1 MASKITDMLNRFLT
15 SPAKGRNLSIA
26 VILLLCIVGFG
37 SLIFWNS
44 RPEYQVL
51 FSNLSQED
59 AGEMVNKLKE
69 KKVPFQLTHNGTTIL
84 IPKEQVYD
92 LRLSL
97 ATEGLP
103 KGGGV
108 GFEVFD
114 RTNLGTTDFVQKL
127 NYQRAL
133 QGELSRTIKQI
144 KEIEQARVHI
154 VTPRESLF
162 IEEQKKPTASVL
174 VKTRSGMTLAPPQV
188 EGIVNLVSSAVE
200 GLEPGNITIVDTTGK
215 VLFKRADSTVMGQL
229 TTTQLEYQKNIE
241 EGLKK
246 KVQGMLEEVL
256 GPSKA
261 IARISADIDFQQ
273 VEITEEKYDPAG
285 VLRSE
290 QKNAERS
297 STTQVQAERTSTAQV
312 QTERSSKTQNQPS
325 SQGQPSSSQELR
337 EGTLELKGNDP
348 NKGATPDNLRVQAR
362 GNAPSPV
369 NLTSAERQ
377 NEIRNYEISKVNKH
391 VRTPMGRLAKVSAAV
406 IVDGIYQGT
415 GKDRQYVSRNPEE
428 MKNLENIVKTAIGY
442 NEERKDQVEVINMP
456 FYWSGLGEET
466 TEEKAPVWEKYLQ
479 QYYKPVISLILAF
492 LLIFFVVRPLL
503 KKKGPVLE
511 KEDLSLLKSIPPG
524 VLPPQA
530 AQAAPV
536 AQVGQEKKP
545 AVVSYKDQTLQIAQE
560 DPSKAARIVKTWL
573 QEKE

>member
-1 MASKITDMLNRFLT
+1 MAPKINDILNQFVT

-26 VILLLCIVGFG
+26 AILLLCIVGFG

-44 RPEYQVL
+44 RPDYQVL

-69 KKVPFQLTHNGTTIL
+69 RKTPFQLTNNGTTIL
-84 IPKEQVYD
+84 TPKEQVYD

-154 VTPRESLF
+154 VTPKESLF

-174 VKTRSGMTLAPPQV
+174 VKTRSGMTLAPPEV

-215 VLFKRADSTVMGQL
+215 VLFKRADSTLMGQL

-273 VEITEEKYDPAG
+273 VEITEEKYDPTG

-297 STTQVQAERTSTAQV
+297 STTQVQTEKSSRKQV
-312 QTERSSKTQNQPS
+312 QTEKSSRT
-325 SQGQPSSSQELR
+325 QGQQPPLSQELK
-337 EGTLELKGNDP
+337 EGTLELKGNEP
-348 NKGATPDNLRVQAR
+348 NKGATPDNLRVQAK
-362 GNAPSPV
+362 GNAISPV

-391 VRTPMGRLAKVSAAV
+391 VRTPMGRLTKVSAAV
-406 IVDGIYQGT
+406 VVDGSYKGT
-415 GKDRQYVSRNPEE
+415 GKNRQYVSRNPDE

-456 FYWSGLGEET
+456 FYWSVIGEET
-466 TEEKAPVWEKYLQ
+466 TEEKTPVWEKYLQ
-479 QYYKPVISLILAF
+479 MYYKPVISLILAF

-503 KKKGPVLE
+503 RKKGLGLE
-511 KEDLSLLKSIPPG
+511 KEDLSLLKSVPPG
-524 VLPPQA
+524 TLPPQA
-530 AQAAPV
+530 GQAASV

-545 AVVSYKDQTLQIAQE
+545 PAVNFKDQTLQIAQE
-560 DPSKAARIVKTWL
+560 DPSKTARIVKTWL
-573 QEKE
+573 QENE

>member
-1 MASKITDMLNRFLT
+1 
-15 SPAKGRNLSIA
+15 
-26 VILLLCIVGFG
+26 
-37 SLIFWNS
+37 
-44 RPEYQVL
+44 
-51 FSNLSQED
+51 
-59 AGEMVNKLKE
+59 MVNKLKE
-69 KKVPFQLTHNGTTIL
+69 RKTPFQLTNNGTTIL
-84 IPKEQVYD
+84 TPKEQVYD

-154 VTPRESLF
+154 VTPKESLF

-174 VKTRSGMTLAPPQV
+174 VKTRSGMTLAPPEV

-215 VLFKRADSTVMGQL
+215 VLFKRADSTLMGQL

-273 VEITEEKYDPAG
+273 VEITEEKYDPTG

-297 STTQVQAERTSTAQV
+297 STTQVQTEKSSRKQV
-312 QTERSSKTQNQPS
+312 QTEKSSRT
-325 SQGQPSSSQELR
+325 QGQQPPLSQELK
-337 EGTLELKGNDP
+337 EGTLELKGNEP
-348 NKGATPDNLRVQAR
+348 NKGATPDNLRVQAK
-362 GNAPSPV
+362 GNAISPV

-391 VRTPMGRLAKVSAAV
+391 VRTPMGRLTKVSAAV
-406 IVDGIYQGT
+406 VVDGSYKGT
-415 GKDRQYVSRNPEE
+415 GKNRQYVSRNPDE

-456 FYWSGLGEET
+456 FYWSVIGEET
-466 TEEKAPVWEKYLQ
+466 TEEKTPVWEKYLQ
-479 QYYKPVISLILAF
+479 MYYKPVISLILAF

-503 KKKGPVLE
+503 RKKGLGLE
-511 KEDLSLLKSIPPG
+511 KEDLSLLKSVPPG
-524 VLPPQA
+524 TLPPQA
-530 AQAAPV
+530 GQAASV

-545 AVVSYKDQTLQIAQE
+545 PAVNFKDQTLQIAQE
-560 DPSKAARIVKTWL
+560 DPSKTARIVKTWL
-573 QEKE
+573 QENE

>member
-1 MASKITDMLNRFLT
+1 MAPKITDALNQFLT

-26 VILLLCIVGFG
+26 AILLLSVIGFG

-44 RPEYQVL
+44 RPDYQVL

-69 KKVPFQLTHNGTTIL
+69 RKVPFQLTNNGTTL
-84 IPKEQVYD
+84 LVPREQVYEV
-92 LRLSL
+92 RLSF

-154 VTPRESLF
+154 VTPKESLF
-162 IEEQKKPTASVL
+162 VEEQKKSTASVL

-215 VLFKRADSTVMGQL
+215 VLFKRTDSTLMGQL

-241 EGLKK
+241 ENLKK

-261 IARISADIDFQQ
+261 IARISTDIDFQQ
-273 VEITEEKYDPAG
+273 VEITEEKYDPTG

-290 QKNAERS
+290 QKNVEKS
-297 STTQVQAERTSTAQV
+297 STTQVL
-312 QTERSSKTQNQPS
+312 
-325 SQGQPSSSQELR
+325 PSSSGEPKEGTL
-337 EGTLELKGNDP
+337 EPKGGTLELKGNDP
-348 NKGATPDNLRVQAR
+348 KKGATPDNLKVQTK
-362 GNAPSPV
+362 GNPPAPV

-377 NEIRNYEISKVNKH
+377 NEIRNYEISKVSKH
-391 VRTPMGRLAKVSAAV
+391 TRAPMGKVAKVSVAV
-406 IVDGIYQGT
+406 VVDGSYQGS
-415 GKDRQYVSRNPEE
+415 GKTRQYVSRNPDE
-428 MKNLENIVKTAIGY
+428 MKNLENIVKKAIGY
-442 NEERKDQVEVINMP
+442 NEDRKDQVEVINMP
-456 FYWSGLGEET
+456 FYWSVMEEET
-466 TEEKAPVWEKYLQ
+466 KEEKIPVWEKYLQ
-479 QYYKPVISLILAF
+479 IYYKPAISLILAF
-492 LLIFFVVRPLL
+492 LFIFFVVRPFL
-503 KKKGPVLE
+503 KKRSFSPE
-511 KEDLSLLKSIPPG
+511 KEEASLLQSAPPG
-524 VLPPQA
+524 TLPPQ
-530 AQAAPV
+530 V
-536 AQVGQEKKP
+536 AQVAQVAQEKKP
-545 AVVSYKDQTLQIAQE
+545 AALSFKDQAVQIAQE
-560 DPSKAARIVKTWL
+560 DPSKTARIVKTWL